1 MSKEAVKEF
10 YKVLQSDEALQQNV
24 KAADSSMKVIN
35 IAAEKGY
42 DFTELELEAFMQE
55 AIAADGELSEEALET
70 VAGGGDKKK
79 DKKKSPT
86 VDVPIDVNLRNAVE
100 GEEFLPL

>member
-24 KAADSSMKVIN
+24 KAADSSTKVIN

-55 AIAADGELSEEALET
+55 AIAADGELSEEALEA
-70 VAGGGDKKK
+70 AG
-79 DKKKSPT
+79 
-86 VDVPIDVNLRNAVE
+86 
-100 GEEFLPL
+100 